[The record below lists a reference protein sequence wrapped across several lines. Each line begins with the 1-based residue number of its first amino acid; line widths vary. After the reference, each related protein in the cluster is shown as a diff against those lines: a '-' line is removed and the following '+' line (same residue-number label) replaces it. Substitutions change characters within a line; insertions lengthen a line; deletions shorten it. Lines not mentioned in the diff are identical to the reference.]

1 MDPTRDNPIRRFTTF
16 WWGALTFLIF
26 AVLLAVIWMFNRSEP
41 ETLEDAAAKPRYETK
56 ATIDAAQ
63 SANISSEALSAAM
76 AKVAK
81 QLVTSKPAAVE
92 VPAQIVPGSET
103 SKKLAAA
110 PAVDTSAM
118 DTAPA
123 AAADAPIDPAVM
135 EIGKAQF
142 MLCGACHGQA
152 GEGGPIAPPL
162 AGSEWVKGPI
172 SNLVKIQ
179 LRGLQGPITVAG
191 KEYNMPGGMAAL
203 AYQNDE
209 QIAGVLT
216 YVRNNFGN
224 KGSAVTPEMVKALR
238 GEEGKPQLTAAE
250 LTKP

>member
-16 WWGALTFLIF
+16 WWGAGTFLIF
-26 AVLLAVIWMFNRSEP
+26 AVLLAVIWMFNRSQP
-41 ETLEDAAAKPRYETK
+41 ETLEEAAAKPRYETK

-63 SANISSEALSAAM
+63 AANIPADALSAAM
-76 AKVAK
+76 SKVAK
-81 QLVTSKPAAVE
+81 QLVAAKPTAVE

-110 PAVDTSAM
+110 PVVDTSAM
-118 DTAPA
+118 DSTP

-135 EIGKAQF
+135 EIGKTQF

-162 AGSEWVKGPI
+162 AGSEWVKGPV
-172 SNLVKIQ
+172 SNLIKIQ

-191 KEYNMPGGMAAL
+191 KEYNMPGGMAPVS
-203 AYQNDE
+203 YQTDE

-238 GEEGKPQLTAAE
+238 GEEGKPQITAAE